1 MAKEKAIDTVV
12 TEEAGEVTL
21 AQALAMLAKIQQ
33 GSQDVQLKQLKQT
46 APKSNTQHPKIS
58 VFNPRGDKDF
68 PMPDLKCEVNA
79 PFPLRPGQHGLDR
92 EEVELV
98 NLTMPGAYHVEL
110 NDGSIQEVLIT
121 GRVNKATGK
130 VDSMRWSGP
139 LDEDTGHPTPLF
151 TTETRQR
158 FPALR
163 VMLRQILGDRDAF
176 DSDDFADLYGRDDSP
191 AQQVMPMKIEVRKV
205 RQYLK
210 ATTPAEQKEAIAAGA
225 LAVSVGE

>member
-1 MAKEKAIDTVV
+1 MAKATDIIEAPS
-12 TEEAGEVTL
+12 TEERL
-21 AQALAMLAKIQQ
+21 AAALEALAKLQL
-33 GSQDVQLKQLKQT
+33 GSQDVQRAQLKQT
-46 APKSNTQHPKIS
+46 APKSNTQHPKVS
-58 VFNPRGDKDF
+58 VYNPRGDKDF
-68 PMPDLKCEVNA
+68 PMPDLKCEINA

-92 EEVELV
+92 EEVELF
-98 NLTMPGAYHVEL
+98 NLTMPGAYHLEL
-110 NDGSIQEVLIT
+110 NDGTTHEVLIT
-121 GRVNKATGK
+121 GRVNKATGH

-176 DSDDFADLYGRDDSP
+176 NDDDAAEQYGRDDSL
-191 AQQVMPMKIEVRKV
+191 ASKVMPMKIEVRKV

-210 ATTPAEQKEAIAAGA
+210 ATTPDEKAAAVAAGA
-225 LAVSVGE
+225 LSVSVGE